1 MSDTEAP
8 EISPERQA
16 IGARIRS
23 ARKLHGMT
31 QTALAARCFVGQT
44 AVAHWEAGRKMP
56 DLSRQLLVADA
67 LHSQRAILFRELD
80 LAERAA

>member
-1 MSDTEAP
+1 MTMSEAH
-8 EISPERQA
+8 EA
-16 IGARIRS
+16 VGARIRS

-31 QTALAARCFVGQT
+31 QAALAKRCYVSQS

-56 DLSRQLLVADA
+56 DLSRQGLVADA
-67 LHSQRAILFRELD
+67 LHSQRSILFRELD

>member
-1 MSDTEAP
+1 MTMSEAH
-8 EISPERQA
+8 RA

-31 QTALAARCFVGQT
+31 QAALAGRCYVSQS
-44 AVAHWEAGRKMP
+44 AVSHWEAGRKMP